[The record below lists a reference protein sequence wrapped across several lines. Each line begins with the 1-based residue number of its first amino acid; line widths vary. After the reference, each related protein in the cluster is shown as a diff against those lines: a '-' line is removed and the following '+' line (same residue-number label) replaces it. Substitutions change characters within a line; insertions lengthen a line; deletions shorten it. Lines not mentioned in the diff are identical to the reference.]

1 MTFPVYFDSKKS
13 LNLFGLSDN
22 FIFLKNL
29 YSNNKLPKVLMMTGK
44 KGLGKSTL
52 MNHLMFYIFDK
63 NNYDLSNNILTS
75 KSDFYNRFLNNVF
88 PNIIYVSG
96 SDTKSTKIEDI
107 RNLKKK
113 IFKTSISSEPRFI
126 ILDDVELFN
135 INSLNALLKII
146 EEPSDNNYFLLINNQ
161 SKPLIATIKSRCLEI
176 KIILNEKKRLSII
189 NSLIEKFKINL
200 TIDPKV
206 SELTPGYFIK
216 FNHIF
221 EENEISNDQDF
232 LKNLS
237 ILLNLYKKNKDLM
250 FIDSILFLTDNYFN
264 NLKNEKSINSDKL
277 VEYKSFVF
285 ENISNFF
292 TYNLNQNAL
301 LNAISNKIYNE

>member
-1 MTFPVYFDSKKS
+1 M
-13 LNLFGLSDN
+13 
-22 FIFLKNL
+22 
-29 YSNNKLPKVLMMTGK
+29 
-44 KGLGKSTL
+44 
-52 MNHLMFYIFDK
+52 
-63 NNYDLSNNILTS
+63 
-75 KSDFYNRFLNNVF
+75 
-88 PNIIYVSG
+88 
-96 SDTKSTKIEDI
+96 
-107 RNLKKK
+107 
-113 IFKTSISSEPRFI
+113 
-126 ILDDVELFN
+126 
-135 INSLNALLKII
+135 
-146 EEPSDNNYFLLINNQ
+146 
-161 SKPLIATIKSRCLEI
+161 EI